1 MSRIVEV
8 SVRHAKT
15 KVSAVSVIRVVHAL
29 DKLRGYRC
37 PEGSLS
43 VAFLGD
49 KETAKLH
56 DDFLGDPTVTDVIT
70 FVGEDHPGE
79 PFAGEICVN
88 IDQARRAAKEH
99 GVTLAT
105 ELRLYV
111 AHGWLHLAGLRDH
124 NKQESVAMRV
134 GEAVAV
140 SHLDKFREKLSVR
153 N

>member
-1 MSRIVEV
+1 MSRIVDV
-8 SVRHAKT
+8 SVRHPRT
-15 KVSAVSVIRVVHAL
+15 KVSTISVVRLVHAL

-37 PEGSLS
+37 PEGALS
-43 VAFLGD
+43 IAFLGD

-99 GVTLAT
+99 KVTLST

-111 AHGWLHLAGLRDH
+111 AHGWLHLSGLRDG
-124 NKQESVAMRV
+124 NRKESAAMRV

-140 SHLDKFREKLSVR
+140 SHLDKLGAKLRVR
-153 N
+153 D

>member
-1 MSRIVEV
+1 MSRIVDI

-15 KVSAVSVIRVVHAL
+15 KVSAVSVQRVVHAL
-29 DKLRGYRC
+29 DKLKGYRC

-43 VAFLGD
+43 IAFLGD

-56 DDFLGDPTVTDVIT
+56 DEFLGDPTVTDVIT
-70 FVGEDHPGE
+70 F
-79 PFAGEICVN
+79 
-88 IDQARRAAKEH
+88 EH

-111 AHGWLHLAGLRDH
+111 AHGWLHLSGLRDG
-124 NKQESVAMRV
+124 NRKESAAMRV

-140 SHLDKFREKLSVR
+140 SHLDKLGAKLRVR
-153 N
+153 D